1 MNIAALKT
9 NFSAAEAVVDRQ
21 EAFKNYLRGVI
32 KAEIVSVSAE
42 GTVGISADCLW
53 ALVGGQSSRSVH
65 SPVGTNARYYA
76 RQAFGEVV
84 SEKQFSK
91 FVYQD

>member
-21 EAFKNYLRGVI
+21 EAFKNDIRVVI
-32 KAEIVSVSAE
+32 KQAVAKLRRE
-42 GTVGISADCLW
+42 GTVGISIGCLW
-53 ALVGGQSSRSVH
+53 ACSVGRLSGSMH
-65 SPVGTNARYYA
+65 GPAGPNAPYFA
-76 RQAFGEVV
+76 RQAFDEVV